1 MKTSQN
7 ITLLPNRTFP
17 RLDGVEPNMSL
28 DDAERLNTY
37 WNFNDHTAPQ
47 LTEPGWVTVPKKSWC
62 AFKEN
67 GTDSCE
73 PLATPRKP
81 IDNGGF
87 TSWIKECAPE
97 LINFVDFIKE
107 TQPDYAFMLTRWFAV
122 AEPYENGPDNLNN
135 DTVYLEMKSQLK
147 KILPYIKKKWF
158 ILDSFPRVNTIA
170 IERIVK
176 EMKIGITTMSE
187 INQELYKPQRF
198 ELGRHRHAE
207 LVKNE
212 CGSKYELIDYVDAF
226 WNKTMNA
233 FQYFD
238 SNGFSYFTT
247 GDHLSAHGLEHV
259 RQIYTDICA
268 RL

>member
-1 MKTSQN
+1 MIMLVPIELNPLGTNWYLKQSNTLVGILVVALFISNLIVINKDEINEQMKTSQN

-207 LVKNE
+207 LIY
-212 CGSKYELIDYVDAF
+212 SKTCD
-226 WNKTMNA
+226 
-233 FQYFD
+233 
-238 SNGFSYFTT
+238 
-247 GDHLSAHGLEHV
+247 
-259 RQIYTDICA
+259 R
-268 RL
+268 